1 MLQLKAPAKLN
12 LFLHVTGQRSDGYHL
27 LQSLFVPINW
37 CDEIELTPTHDGA
50 IERRSS
56 HPWPAED
63 DICIKAARQL
73 KAVAISRGLM
83 RPSLGCDIFIHK
95 SIPHGAG
102 LGGGS
107 SDAATCLKG
116 LQELWQISL
125 SNTELAELG
134 LGLGADVPFFLR
146 SGPALVTGIGETL
159 RRLVPKARHFVVA
172 VPRVEVAT
180 ARVFQDKNLR
190 RNNPAL
196 GEDAIEAALKQSI
209 WTLGHND
216 LCEVAFKLFP
226 ELRIDLELL
235 VRAAGLQGL
244 PPEAARMSGSGSSL
258 FCSCESQA
266 QAERIMQWLVSQPAS
281 SQRFRGMRAVQAYL

>member
-37 CDEIELTPTHDGA
+37 CDEIEIRLTHDGT

-56 HPWPAED
+56 HPWPTED

-95 SIPHGAG
+95 SIPHSAG

-125 SNTELAELG
+125 GNTELAELG

-159 RRLVPKARHFVVA
+159 RRLVPKANHFVVA

-180 ARVFQDKNLR
+180 ARIFQDKNLR

-196 GEDAIEAALKQSI
+196 GEDAVEAALGQSV
-209 WTLGHND
+209 WTLGRND
-216 LCEVAFKLFP
+216 LCEVAFELFP

-235 VRAAGLQGL
+235 IQAAAHQGL
-244 PPEAARMSGSGSSL
+244 PPESVRMSGSGSAL

-266 QAERIMQWLVSQPAS
+266 QAERMTQWLASQPAG
-281 SQRFRGMRAVQAYL
+281 SQRLRGLRAVQAYL